1 MPIYCPFFAA
11 KRAAVAGGDLICPA
25 KWRLTQSTIASPA
38 LPRYGGSQIDVSG
51 VTHMAFFRFLFN
63 LLWFVLG
70 GIFMGLAW
78 WLAGLICFIS
88 LVGIPWGRA
97 CFVIGTF
104 TFFPFGK
111 QAVNRKTMTGQS
123 DIGTGTLGL
132 IGNILW
138 FVLIGIWLAIGHIAS
153 ALACFVTIIGIPFG
167 IQHLKLALISLAPI
181 GQMIVTN
188 HEAESGRYIR

>member
-1 MPIYCPFFAA
+1 M
-11 KRAAVAGGDLICPA
+11 
-25 KWRLTQSTIASPA
+25 TIA
-38 LPRYGGSQIDVSG
+38 RYGGSHLDKSG
-51 VTHMAFFRFLFN
+51 VTDMAFFRFLFN

-70 GIFMGLAW
+70 GVFMGLAW
-78 WLAGLICFIS
+78 WLAGLLCFIS
-88 LVGIPWGRA
+88 LIGIPWGRA

-111 QAVNRKTMTGQS
+111 QAVNRETMTGMS
-123 DIGTGTLGL
+123 DMGTGTMGL
-132 IGNILW
+132 IGNIIW

-153 ALACFVTIIGIPFG
+153 ALACFVTIVGIPFG

-188 HEAESGRYIR
+188 QEAESGRYIR

>member
-1 MPIYCPFFAA
+1 
-11 KRAAVAGGDLICPA
+11 
-25 KWRLTQSTIASPA
+25 
-38 LPRYGGSQIDVSG
+38 
-51 VTHMAFFRFLFN
+51 MAFFRFLFN

-70 GIFMGLAW
+70 GVFMGLAW

-104 TFFPFGK
+104 TFVPFGK

-138 FVLIGIWLAIGHIAS
+138 FVLIGVWLAIGHIAS

-188 HEAESGRYIR
+188 QEAESGRYIR

>member
-1 MPIYCPFFAA
+1 
-11 KRAAVAGGDLICPA
+11 
-25 KWRLTQSTIASPA
+25 
-38 LPRYGGSQIDVSG
+38 
-51 VTHMAFFRFLFN
+51 MAFFRFLFN

-70 GIFMGLAW
+70 GVFMGLAW
-78 WLAGLICFIS
+78 WLAGLVCFIS

-132 IGNILW
+132 ICNILW
-138 FVLIGIWLAIGHIAS
+138 FVLIGVWLAIGHIAS

-188 HEAESGRYIR
+188 QEAESGRYIR

>member
-1 MPIYCPFFAA
+1 M
-11 KRAAVAGGDLICPA
+11 
-25 KWRLTQSTIASPA
+25 
-38 LPRYGGSQIDVSG
+38 
-51 VTHMAFFRFLFN
+51 
-63 LLWFVLG
+63 
-70 GIFMGLAW
+70 
-78 WLAGLICFIS
+78 
-88 LVGIPWGRA
+88 
-97 CFVIGTF
+97 IGTF

-138 FVLIGIWLAIGHIAS
+138 FVLIGVWLAIGHIAS

-188 HEAESGRYIR
+188 QRRNRAAISAKHGKCAGRRCPATKKRAD

>member
-1 MPIYCPFFAA
+1 M
-11 KRAAVAGGDLICPA
+11 
-25 KWRLTQSTIASPA
+25 S
-38 LPRYGGSQIDVSG
+38 
-51 VTHMAFFRFLFN
+51 FFRFLFN

-70 GIFMGLAW
+70 GVFMGLAW
-78 WLAGLICFIS
+78 WLAGLLCFIS
-88 LVGIPWGRA
+88 LIGIPWGRA

-111 QAVNRKTMTGQS
+111 QAVSRKSMTGQS
-123 DIGTGTLGL
+123 DIGTGALGL

-138 FVLIGIWLAIGHIAS
+138 FVLIGVWLA
-153 ALACFVTIIGIPFG
+153 
-167 IQHLKLALISLAPI
+167 I